1 MEAEKDASREGAKH
15 AKFGKLFLSLRS
27 WRLGGINSV
36 EVALFN
42 ILKARI
48 ESGVR
53 DSTLVGK
60 TRERLRFEFLE
71 LGQEKLAT
79 FYFATVLKSYEIS
92 LAGST

>member
-1 MEAEKDASREGAKH
+1 MEAGKDASRKGAKH

-42 ILKARI
+42 ILKVRI
-48 ESGVR
+48 QSGVR

-71 LGQEKLAT
+71 FSEKIIAT
-79 FYFATVLKSYEIS
+79 SYFATVVESNEIGFS
-92 LAGST
+92 

>member
-1 MEAEKDASREGAKH
+1 MEAEKDASHKGAKH

-42 ILKARI
+42 ILKVRI

-60 TRERLRFEFLE
+60 NTRAVTIRVFGARPRDTRDFLFRDRL
-71 LGQEKLAT
+71 
-79 FYFATVLKSYEIS
+79 
-92 LAGST
+92 